1 MAGRFSVE
9 AVFKAVDRVTA
20 PVSRMQTRISKFTRG
35 AARGLRS
42 IDRAASKVTGGL
54 KRIGTALLGLG
65 GTAVAGAAITNTLTA
80 ADVRS
85 QQLSASI
92 GANVNDMDALTA
104 SVSGAGFEFDHVMDL
119 IEEMNN
125 KLGESAGLEATTPV
139 LESLE
144 ILGLQYEK
152 IRKLAPEEQFKT
164 IADAAL
170 QMEDAQ
176 KAAAAADILMGGEAN
191 KLIGVLRQQGGS
203 IDEIVGKY
211 QALNVRTE
219 ASRKGSAAFQEQMRL
234 ASFAVSSIASEVA
247 GLTGQALAPLLGRL
261 TDWMRANK
269 ELVKTR
275 LSDFVDKLND
285 GLNWLILN
293 FEDVVKWTKRIGVGL
308 AVFVGFIAIL
318 KTLITVLT
326 AVNLVMA
333 LNPIGLVVL
342 AIAAMVAGIAAAIY
356 WWDEIKAAMLSAGR
370 AILDTVVGALEWLKE
385 TFLGLPGPVQAAIAL
400 LTGPIGMLAAAGTL
414 ITENW
419 DGIKTFFADLWG
431 GVVETFD
438 ASVGRIMALVDK
450 VKGAA
455 DKIGSMAGGAV
466 DKAKDAADQVGN
478 ALSNAGSNVAGFF
491 GFGDDEDEQRAGAD
505 SGSQVV
511 SPQERTA
518 RSIEETRSTSTAEVT
533 IRDESGRAEVT
544 RGQMGN
550 GVRLQPT
557 GGF

>member
-42 IDRAASKVTGGL
+42 IDRAAGKLTGGL

-125 KLGESAGLEATTPV
+125 KLGESSGLEATTPV

-144 ILGLQYEK
+144 ILGLNYEK
-152 IRKLAPEEQFKT
+152 IKKLAPEEQFKT

-211 QALNVRTE
+211 QSLNVRTE
-219 ASRKGSAAFQEQMRL
+219 ESRKGAAAFQEQMRT
-234 ASFAVSSIASEVA
+234 ASFAVSSITSEVA

-275 LSDFVDKLND
+275 LSDFVGNLND

-318 KTLITVLT
+318 KTLITVMT

-333 LNPIGLVVL
+333 LNPITLLVLGVVAL
-342 AIAAMVAGIAAAIY
+342 VAALVALGFYLWSIR
-356 WWDEIKAAMLSAGR
+356 DKLLDLGR
-370 AILDTVVGALEWLKE
+370 AVVDKVIAGVTWLKD
-385 TFLGLPGPVQAAIAL
+385 TFLDLPGPVQAAVAL
-400 LTGPIGMLAAAGTL
+400 LTGPIGMLAFASTL

-419 DGIKTFFADLWG
+419 EGIKTFFADLWG

-455 DKIGSMAGGAV
+455 DKISSMAGGAV

-491 GFGDDEDEQRAGAD
+491 GFGDDEDEQQSGGNG
-505 SGSQVV
+505 GSQVV

-518 RSIEETRSTSTAEVT
+518 RSIEESRSTSTAEVT
-533 IRDESGRAEVT
+533 IRDETGRAEVT
-544 RGQMGN
+544 GGRPPA
-550 GVRLQPT
+550 GVSLQPT

>member
-9 AVFKAVDRVTA
+9 AVFKAVDRITA
-20 PVSRMQTRISKFTRG
+20 PVTRMQNRISKFTRG

-42 IDRAASKVTGGL
+42 IDRAAGKLTGGL
-54 KRIGTALLGLG
+54 KRIGAALLGLG

-92 GANVNDMDALTA
+92 GANVNDMEALAA
-104 SVSGAGFEFDHVMDL
+104 SVSGAGFEFDHVMDI

-152 IRKLAPEEQFKT
+152 IRKMAPEEQFKA
-164 IADAAL
+164 IANAAL

-211 QALNVRTE
+211 RALNFRTE
-219 ASRKGSAAFQEQMRL
+219 ESRKGAAAFQEQMRY
-234 ASFAVSSIASEVA
+234 ATFAVSSIASEVA
-247 GLTGQALAPLLGRL
+247 GLTGRALAPLLGRL

-275 LSDFVDKLND
+275 LSDFVDNLSD

-318 KTLITVLT
+318 KTFIAIMT

-333 LNPIGLVVL
+333 MNPITLIVIGVL
-342 AIAAMVAGIAAAIY
+342 LLIAALVALGAWLWSIRDTLIEFGKTIVDKVVAGVTWLKDAFTSLPGVVQIAI
-356 WWDEIKAAMLSAGR
+356 
-370 AILDTVVGALEWLKE
+370 GALL
-385 TFLGLPGPVQAAIAL
+385 
-400 LTGPIGMLAAAGTL
+400 GPIGALAAAARL
-414 ITENW
+414 IYENW
-419 DGIKTFFADLWG
+419 GGITGFFGDLWG
-431 GVVETFD
+431 GVTATFED
-438 ASVGRIMALVDK
+438 ALSVITDIADK
-450 VKGAA
+450 VK
-455 DKIGSMAGGAV
+455 
-466 DKAKDAADQVGN
+466 
-478 ALSNAGSNVAGFF
+478 NVASGIVDRISSIGGGVASFF
-491 GFGDDEDEQRAGAD
+491 GFGDDEEEGQR
-505 SGSQVV
+505 SGSTGPQVV

-518 RSIEETRSTSTAEVT
+518 RSIEETRTSSAAEVT
-533 IRDESGRAEVT
+533 IRDDTGRAEVT
-544 RGQMGN
+544 NGSLGMGLTLIPS
-550 GVRLQPT
+550 GS
-557 GGF
+557 F